1 MRKRVIQVS
10 TQRTCL
16 NPKRKNDI
24 HRECVFC
31 NVKMHYR
38 YGPVI
43 QREHVL
49 SDAKMSYPTLKHVIQ
64 REKV

>member
-16 NPKRKNDI
+16 NPKRKND
-24 HRECVFC
+24 
-31 NVKMHYR
+31 
-38 YGPVI
+38 I